1 MARRTLIMKLSNL
14 TTFLI
19 AAGMI
24 FVIGKYVLVPSAKTE
39 TTDMHANSVVL
50 YATDWCGYCKK
61 TRQFF
66 KDNNI
71 AYVEFDIE
79 KSAEGKQEYNQLQ
92 GKAIPLVVINGK
104 VIRGYNPS
112 LMKELLL

>member
-1 MARRTLIMKLSNL
+1 MKLSNL
-14 TTFLI
+14 ATFLI
-19 AAGMI
+19 AAVCI
-24 FVIGKYVLVPSAKTE
+24 FAIGKLVLKPTGTE
-39 TTDMHANSVVL
+39 TTSIHPNAVVL

-61 TRQFF
+61 TREFF

-79 KSAEGKQEYNQLQ
+79 KSAEGKQEYNQLK
-92 GKAIPLVVINGK
+92 GKGIPLVVINGK

-112 LMKELLL
+112 SMKEILQL

>member
-1 MARRTLIMKLSNL
+1 MARRTLIMKLSTL
-14 TTFLI
+14 LI
-19 AAGMI
+19 VALCLFAFGKFVLKPAG
-24 FVIGKYVLVPSAKTE
+24 SE
-39 TTDMHANSVVL
+39 TTNMHANSVVL

-71 AYVEFDIE
+71 DYVEFDIE
-79 KSAEGKQEYNQLQ
+79 KSAEGKQEYNQLK
-92 GKAIPLVVINGK
+92 GKGIPLVVINGK

-112 LMKELLL
+112 LMKKTLQL

>member
-1 MARRTLIMKLSNL
+1 MKLHN
-14 TTFLI
+14 I
-19 AAGMI
+19 AIFIIIAGCVFALGK
-24 FVIGKYVLVPSAKTE
+24 FVLKPAAAE
-39 TTDMHANSVVL
+39 TTDMYANSVVL
-50 YATDWCGYCKK
+50 YATEWCGYCKK
-61 TRQFF
+61 TREFF

-104 VIRGYNPS
+104 VIRGYNPG